1 MARKRKSEKS
11 KPQELSPGNE
21 GGKGKQLGV
30 METACLLRYSYSL
43 LSESFPLHLHSKG
56 STRGEVLGS
65 FQTLHP
71 TSHTCWQRLTQRRFT
86 GEGGSQLKMS
96 PCKPRGLPAF
106 HINPLVLKK
115 RSILPCTCTCFS
127 AHCLRK
133 RCPWELSDGPSTA
146 RV

>member
-1 MARKRKSEKS
+1 MAKKRKNKKSKSEES

-43 LSESFPLHLHSKG
+43 LSESFPLHLYSKG

-71 TSHTCWQRLTQRRFT
+71 TSHTCWQRLTQRRFP
-86 GEGGSQLKMS
+86 GEGGSQLKCPHAS
-96 PCKPRGLPAF
+96 PEAF
-106 HINPLVLKK
+106 QLF
-115 RSILPCTCTCFS
+115 T
-127 AHCLRK
+127 
-133 RCPWELSDGPSTA
+133 STP
-146 RV
+146 